1 MLAKTQGIVF
11 RTQKFRDNS
20 LITDIYTE
28 AFGLRSYL
36 VNGVYSKKG
45 HTRIALLQ
53 PLHILDLL
61 VYEKE
66 LQSLSR
72 ISEMHLAYVPV
83 ASFDIRRSAVAMFMA
98 EVARNAIH
106 ERTANEDL
114 FAYLADSIRDL
125 DLPGTVAACT
135 PLVFLCR
142 LSILLG
148 FGPERQMYRDG
159 YCFDLREG
167 TFCARPPVHA
177 DSLDPEQTA
186 LLKELLAKDNKGA
199 HEILC
204 TKVQRQH
211 LLHCLLHYFHL
222 HIELFRPLRSTE
234 VIGKVL
240 QAG

>member
-1 MLAKTQGIVF
+1 MLVKTQGIVF

-20 LITDIYTE
+20 LITDIYT
-28 AFGLRSYL
+28 ASFGLRSYL

-45 HTRIALLQ
+45 HTKIALLQ
-53 PLHILDLL
+53 PLQILDLL

-66 LQSLSR
+66 HQSLSR

-83 ASFDIRRSAVAMFMA
+83 AAFDMRRSAVALFMA

-114 FAYLADSIRDL
+114 YIYLADSIRDL
-125 DLPGTVAACT
+125 DRPGAVAAST
-135 PLVFLCR
+135 PLIFLCR
-142 LSILLG
+142 LSVLLG
-148 FGPERQMYRDG
+148 FGPDRLMYRDG

-167 TFCARPPVHA
+167 IFCALPPIHS
-177 DSLDPEQTA
+177 DSLDPEQTVI
-186 LLKELLAKDNKGA
+186 LKELLTKEGKDA

-204 TKVQRQH
+204 TKVQRQQ